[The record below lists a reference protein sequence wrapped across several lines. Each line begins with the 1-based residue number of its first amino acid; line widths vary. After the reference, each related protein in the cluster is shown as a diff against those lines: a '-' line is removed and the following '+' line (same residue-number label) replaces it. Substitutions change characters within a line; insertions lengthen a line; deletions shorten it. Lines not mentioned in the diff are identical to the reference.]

1 MPETDSRSSNSLPS
15 TAQIEGVITILTFL
29 IKIGRYLPWI
39 VLAFATVN
47 MIISVLSF
55 TLWNSM
61 TGGIV
66 NLILAIA
73 GFIFFAQ
80 LIQRRKIHRYNYL
93 HSRNHTYGDIQTQ
106 QKKAKLEPKQG
117 EVS

>member
-15 TAQIEGVITILTFL
+15 TAQIEGVIRILSFL

-39 VLAFATVN
+39 VLAFAGVSMT
-47 MIISVLSF
+47 ISVLSF
-55 TLWNSM
+55 TLWNSI

-80 LIQRRKIHRYNYL
+80 LIRRHKIHRYNYL
-93 HSRNHTYGDIQTQ
+93 HSRNHTYRDANAAEEDKVGTN
-106 QKKAKLEPKQG
+106 AT
-117 EVS
+117 

>member
-15 TAQIEGVITILTFL
+15 TAQIEGVIRILTFL

-39 VLAFATVN
+39 VLAFAAVSMT
-47 MIISVLSF
+47 ITVLSF
-55 TLWNSM
+55 TLWNSI

-73 GFIFFAQ
+73 GFLFFAQ
-80 LIQRRKIHRYNYL
+80 LIQRRKIHRHNYL
-93 HSRNHTYGDIQTQ
+93 HARNHTHRDTNAAEGRKIGA
-106 QKKAKLEPKQG
+106 KAT
-117 EVS
+117 

>member
-1 MPETDSRSSNSLPS
+1 MPETNSRSSNSLPS

-39 VLAFATVN
+39 VLAFAGVSMT
-47 MIISVLSF
+47 ISVLSF
-55 TLWNSM
+55 TLWNSI

-80 LIQRRKIHRYNYL
+80 LIRRRKIHRYNYL
-93 HSRNHTYGDIQTQ
+93 SSKNHTYRDI
-106 QKKAKLEPKQG
+106 KAAEGRKVGAKAT
-117 EVS
+117 

>member
-1 MPETDSRSSNSLPS
+1 MPQTDSRSSNSLPS
-15 TAQIEGVITILTFL
+15 TAQIEGVIRILTFL

-39 VLAFATVN
+39 VLAFAGVN
-47 MIISVLSF
+47 MTISVLSF
-55 TLWNSM
+55 TLWNSI

-66 NLILAIA
+66 NLILAVA

-93 HSRNHTYGDIQTQ
+93 HSRNHTHGDTNAAEER
-106 QKKAKLEPKQG
+106 KVGAKAT
-117 EVS
+117 